1 MGDLLYLF
9 EDHILDYLL
18 EADFVTNFFF
28 DSSPNPRGVAGRELR
43 QASDIRKT
51 AHVLGPIR
59 ALLKPFQT
67 LRSEWDAFTLI
78 ELQSSK
84 FARPFKLY

>member
-1 MGDLLYLF
+1 MTKVAGMPHSDGPTLR
-9 EDHILDYLL
+9 
-18 EADFVTNFFF
+18 AWRRA
-28 DSSPNPRGVAGRELR
+28 RGWDGPEMARQLRGAGRELR

-59 ALLKPFQT
+59 ALLKPFQK
-67 LRSEWDAFTLI
+67 WDAFTLI